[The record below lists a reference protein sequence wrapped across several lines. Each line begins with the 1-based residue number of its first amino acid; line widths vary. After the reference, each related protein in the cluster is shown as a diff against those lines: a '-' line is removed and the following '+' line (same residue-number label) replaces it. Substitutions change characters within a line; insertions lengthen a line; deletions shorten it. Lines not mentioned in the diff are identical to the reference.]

1 MPEAQQSR
9 VTDAPSGETP
19 RIKVGVMPVFSTWIY
34 VCDDG
39 PKHLNEDLEQL
50 AHGLMKD
57 ERNATRRTNYGGW
70 HYAFDLFELKD
81 PIVAEFRDVMQQHV
95 QGFLNHFRPADRK
108 KQDQFRLR
116 GWLNVNRAGDFNMLH
131 SHPGC
136 FLSAT
141 YYVKVPQGMKGGEIF
156 FRDPRGPAVAMYETP
171 GIDLPW
177 VGSGLGVPF
186 SPVAGRLLLFPSWL
200 EHRVDRFEGEDE
212 RISIAFNA
220 SNP

>member
-70 HYAFDLFELKD
+70 HYAFDLFDLKD

-95 QGFLNHFRPADRK
+95 QGFL
-108 KQDQFRLR
+108 
-116 GWLNVNRAGDFNMLH
+116 
-131 SHPGC
+131 
-136 FLSAT
+136 
-141 YYVKVPQGMKGGEIF
+141 
-156 FRDPRGPAVAMYETP
+156 
-171 GIDLPW
+171 
-177 VGSGLGVPF
+177 
-186 SPVAGRLLLFPSWL
+186 
-200 EHRVDRFEGEDE
+200 
-212 RISIAFNA
+212 
-220 SNP
+220 